1 VQAQQNEIKKLL
13 VRLQKMSEK
22 GNHSAMDE
30 ETIFH
35 SLEESAQI
43 IKYFGGLLEQDD
55 EVFAETK
62 ELLCSEFEKYIQSLS
77 N

>member
-30 ETIFH
+30 ETIF
-35 SLEESAQI
+35 
-43 IKYFGGLLEQDD
+43 
-55 EVFAETK
+55 
-62 ELLCSEFEKYIQSLS
+62 
-77 N
+77 